1 MVALFFYSNADK
13 WVLTKLKMIL
23 GGRLRFLPAA
33 GAHLDDKVISFFLA
47 VGINIK
53 YGYGMTENCATIS
66 CWEENDYCLGSIGTS
81 LSDI

>member
-53 YGYGMTENCATIS
+53 YQIWLWYDRNLR
-66 CWEENDYCLGSIGTS
+66 NNFLLGRE
-81 LSDI
+81 